1 MRLGD
6 DPVLIGERINPTGK
20 KRMKEALRSGDMS
33 YLLSEAVRQQ
43 DEGAH
48 VLDAFAGSGALGI
61 ECLSRGAES
70 AVFFERDKAALE
82 ALRSN
87 IDMLKLSQERA
98 RVRQADVL
106 ATPPVYGAPFDIVIL
121 DPPYA
126 YPTEEVWAFVQT
138 LRERGM
144 LAPDAVITYEHHSKV
159 DVAGFIEQTGESV
172 EIHANKI
179 FGKSK
184 VGFVLFSFQED
195 AEPAE

>member
-1 MRLGD
+1 M
-6 DPVLIGERINPTGK
+6 
-20 KRMKEALRSGDMS
+20 
-33 YLLSEAVRQQ
+33 
-43 DEGAH
+43 
-48 VLDAFAGSGALGI
+48 
-61 ECLSRGAES
+61 
-70 AVFFERDKAALE
+70 
-82 ALRSN
+82 
-87 IDMLKLSQERA
+87 
-98 RVRQADVL
+98 L
-106 ATPPVYGAPFDIVIL
+106 ATPPVYGAPFNIVIL

>member
-1 MRLGD
+1 MRGLGAA
-6 DPVLIGERINPTGK
+6 G
-20 KRMKEALRSGDMS
+20 
-33 YLLSEAVRQQ
+33 AVC
-43 DEGAH
+43 DGSLEGAH